1 MVSSLKWLPVFLC
14 ASRPCLSSMVQEST
28 LCLVLL
34 PCISSSSTG
43 LCGVL
48 LLVFMH
54 FRYCKWRSNRASNA
68 VDLNSCYFSTTVRRS
83 SSDQLRWAIRR
94 TLRACTTPSV
104 LTRCSSV
111 RSLLHRHTTDFIS
124 QLRCG
129 IPRSLFH
136 IWKMSRHMFTTHQH
150 LSTIRTTDRT
160 IHWGLYIV
168 AFETKNEPSCVSNN
182 SFPSVGC
189 QWSVCIAYDLALL
202 RTLCASVPATV
213 SFVFHCSVALMRSSG
228 RTSDDCSFLTFGSD
242 TFCAFAE

>member
-1 MVSSLKWLPVFLC
+1 MFLC

-34 PCISSSSTG
+34 PCISSSSAG
-43 LCGVL
+43 LCL

-111 RSLLHRHTTDFIS
+111 TSLLHRHTTDFIS

-136 IWKMSRHMFTTHQH
+136 IWKMSKHMFTTHQH

-160 IHWGLYIV
+160 IHWGLCIV
-168 AFETKNEPSCVSNN
+168 AFETKNEPSCVEQFISIGGLSVVGLYCVRSCVAPNIVRICPCN
-182 SFPSVGC
+182 CFFCFP
-189 QWSVCIAYDLALL
+189 LL
-202 RTLCASVPATV
+202 RRIDEIVWEN
-213 SFVFHCSVALMRSSG
+213 
-228 RTSDDCSFLTFGSD
+228 FG
-242 TFCAFAE
+242 